1 MTKKSKID
9 WNRLLQKAKSG
20 DQQSLDELCEK
31 IRVRLWTNLQYSV
44 KREPKQVLEDILHD
58 CVETFLAKMN
68 IIRSNPHL
76 YADKILWNKIG
87 DFLRSRRGPREVP
100 IGSETGQD
108 SSRQQVLT
116 EKDLNLA
123 DPHGDFT
130 VNLDA
135 LELLEHISLA
145 IKKMDTFCQA
155 YFMARLENLNPD
167 EVMKLMTEL
176 DPNMRRASFYVRV
189 LRCRRKLRR
198 LLKTYLDER

>member
-1 MTKKSKID
+1 MAKKSKID
-9 WNRLLQKAKSG
+9 WNRLLQKAKKG
-20 DQQSLDELCEK
+20 DRESKNELCEK

-44 KREPKQVLEDILHD
+44 KGEPKQVLEDILHD
-58 CVETFLAKMN
+58 CVETFLDKLN
-68 IIRSNPHL
+68 VVRSNPHL

-100 IGSETGQD
+100 IGSEAGQD

-116 EKDLNLA
+116 EKDSEIA

-135 LELLEHISLA
+135 VELLEHIFSA
-145 IKKMDTFCQA
+145 IKKMDAFCQA
-155 YFMARLENLNPD
+155 YFMARLENLHPD
-167 EVMKLMTEL
+167 EVMKLMTEI
-176 DPNMRRASFYVRV
+176 DPNMKRAAFYVRV

-198 LLKTYLDER
+198 LLKTYLEER